1 MGTFGSRTVLGCS
14 IAVLLFGYCLAGF
27 NDEFTKVWTPEHIV
41 PDDTTNSV
49 QLTMTQVAG
58 GQFASINSFLYG
70 SFSVKLKLIAGESSG
85 TVCSFYLTSYGT
97 NHDEID
103 FEFLGNETGQP
114 YVLHT
119 NVFANGVGG
128 REQRIFLWFDP
139 TADFHTYQVV
149 WNHAQITWLVD
160 DIPIRIHKN
169 IENVLPNSYPTY
181 QPQVIASSIFDASSW
196 ATRGGAVP
204 TKWEYSPFV
213 VTYKD
218 FSFQACRVSNN
229 DISPCTTNYQGNW
242 WEAADYQNLNAVK
255 VTQLKEVHQKY
266 MVYDY
271 CTDYVRY
278 PTTPVECAY
287 NTL

>member
-1 MGTFGSRTVLGCS
+1 M
-14 IAVLLFGYCLAGF
+14 LL
-27 NDEFTKVWTPEHIV
+27 
-41 PDDTTNSV
+41 
-49 QLTMTQVAG
+49 
-58 GQFASINSFLYG
+58 
-70 SFSVKLKLIAGESSG
+70 
-85 TVCSFYLTSYGT
+85 GT
-97 NHDEID
+97 NYTSEAPLTFPLLSIDVNEI
-103 FEFLGNETGQP
+103 FCF
-114 YVLHT
+114 
-119 NVFANGVGG
+119 
-128 REQRIFLWFDP
+128 R
-139 TADFHTYQVV
+139 
-149 WNHAQITWLVD
+149 WLVD